1 MAHLTFCA
9 TPEGMARRIAE
20 RRATDGADP
29 FVLRKGSDVPDAIE
43 ALRSGRNV
51 VANAFA
57 GAFGWHVPDGVSV
70 ELDEEM
76 RGPGFRPLRAQCE
89 ARAHRAGSA
98 PVRVEILAPGSATDL
113 RIARALREKVAD
125 PFSAASAA
133 APEADPS

>member
-9 TPEGMARRIAE
+9 TPEGMARLIAE
-20 RRATDGADP
+20 RRATDGSDP

-57 GAFGWHVPDGVSV
+57 GAFGWHVPEGVSV
-70 ELDEEM
+70 NLDEDM

-89 ARAHRAGSA
+89 ARAHRAGSM

-113 RIARALREKVAD
+113 RIKQALREKVAD
-125 PFSAASAA
+125 PFLAAA
-133 APEADPS
+133 APALEADPS